1 MTFILVLMLCDK
13 AKYVTIIVIEKV
25 FIHKMHDGFIVLAWK
40 RFGPVQYNIILQDT
54 VI

>member
-1 MTFILVLMLCDK
+1 MTFILVLMLRDK
-13 AKYVTIIVIEKV
+13 AKYVYNYY
-25 FIHKMHDGFIVLAWK
+25 KMHDGFIVLAWK